1 MTFGSLD
8 KNATFPTCF
17 FLQKNKWHVAA
28 HCLKTFK
35 PGWWD
40 VGAVGGTG
48 GMDGETPVVA
58 LIGGSSSAN
67 TIPVASITAVLKVP
81 QAGHIRYFSWC
92 DSSGFGRNRFGEMY
106 TPQKTRALENI

>member
-1 MTFGSLD
+1 MFFAKDVAPLPSHEYKLCKKILGFVDDIRELG
-8 KNATFPTCF
+8 KNATLPTCF
-17 FLQKNKWHVAA
+17 FSQQKMAA
-28 HCLKTFK
+28 CRGACLKTLK

-81 QAGHIRYFSWC
+81 QAGHIRYV
-92 DSSGFGRNRFGEMY
+92 MV
-106 TPQKTRALENI
+106 